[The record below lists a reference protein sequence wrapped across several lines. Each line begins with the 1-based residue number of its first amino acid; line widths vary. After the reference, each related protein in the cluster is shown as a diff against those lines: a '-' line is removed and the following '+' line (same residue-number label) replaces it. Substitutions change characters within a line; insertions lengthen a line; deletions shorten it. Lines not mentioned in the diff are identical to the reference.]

1 MGFHD
6 EPGVSI
12 LITNISDT
20 LLIITQHLGATKFES
35 VWADARDLS
44 QFKNNEFDVVFSNSV
59 IEHVGAIKDQEAM
72 MREVQRVGKRF
83 WVQTPNYWF
92 PIEPHFHFIGFQFLP
107 VYFRAWLLNH
117 FSLGWM
123 TREKNFFEARK
134 LVQQTRLLT
143 RRELGQMDPEASI
156 YDEKLL
162 GFVKS
167 ITIFKGW
174 HPS

>member
-20 LLIITQHLGATKFES
+20 PLIITQHLGATKFES

-72 MREVQRVGKRF
+72 MREVRETATVITVMETVTISQTRGAKKRKMPATTKMTMMERERELS
-83 WVQTPNYWF
+83 TPLSVAAASSA
-92 PIEPHFHFIGFQFLP
+92 I
-107 VYFRAWLLNH
+107 
-117 FSLGWM
+117 FSLV
-123 TREKNFFEARK
+123 R
-134 LVQQTRLLT
+134 
-143 RRELGQMDPEASI
+143 
-156 YDEKLL
+156 
-162 GFVKS
+162 
-167 ITIFKGW
+167 
-174 HPS
+174 